1 MNLSPRHLAI
11 MILGDLTRAAFP
23 DATLIT
29 FGDGDLDAEARFAIT
44 TRAGIVYHSDPRLT
58 TEQRRQIS
66 RAVLLLMT
74 LTDDRH
80 LALVP

>member
-1 MNLSPRHLAI
+1 ML
-11 MILGDLTRAAFP
+11 LGDLTRAAFP
-23 DATLIT
+23 DATLVT

-44 TRAGIVYHSDPRLT
+44 TRAGVVYHSDSRLT
-58 TEQRRQIS
+58 SVQRRQIS

-74 LTDDRH
+74 FTEDRH